1 MRLTLLF
8 IFTLLLNVSVFAQAD
23 RADSFAADIE
33 AYELRVFPNPTTDSF
48 QVVDNIIVDE
58 IVVYNIIGR
67 KIRTFTH
74 ESNKKYSLGDM
85 PDGMYF
91 ISLISMTDGVLK
103 TLRISKRVM
112 RP

>member
-1 MRLTLLF
+1 
-8 IFTLLLNVSVFAQAD
+8 VFAQQAD
-23 RADSFAADIE
+23 KTESFAADIE
-33 AYELRVFPNPTTDSF
+33 AYELRVYPNPTTDSF
-48 QVVDNIIVDE
+48 QVVDNILVDE

-67 KIRTFTH
+67 KVRTFTH

-91 ISLISMTDGVLK
+91 ISLISETDGVLK

>member
-8 IFTLLLNVSVFAQAD
+8 IFTLLLNISVSAQFD
-23 RADSFAADIE
+23 KRDSFAADIE
-33 AYELRVFPNPTTDSF
+33 AYELRVFPNPVTDSF

-58 IVVYNIIGR
+58 IVIYNIIGR
-67 KIRTFTH
+67 KVRTFTH

-91 ISLISMTDGVLK
+91 ISLISENNGVLK

>member
-8 IFTLLLNVSVFAQAD
+8 IFTLLLNVSVFAQSD
-23 RADSFAADIE
+23 RTESFAADIE
-33 AYELRVFPNPTTDSF
+33 AYELRVFPNPMTDSF

-58 IVVYNIIGR
+58 IVIYNIIGR

-91 ISLISMTDGVLK
+91 ISLISETEGVLK

>member
-8 IFTLLLNVSVFAQAD
+8 IFTLLLNINISAQAE
-23 RADSFAADIE
+23 RTESFAADIE

-48 QVVDNIIVDE
+48 QIIENTIVDE
-58 IVVYNIIGR
+58 IIVYNIIGR

-74 ESNKKYSLGDM
+74 GSNKKYSLADV

-91 ISLISMTDGVLK
+91 ISLISQTEGVLK

>member
-1 MRLTLLF
+1 MRLILLF
-8 IFTLLLNVSVFAQAD
+8 AFTLFLNVSVFAQTD
-23 RADSFAADIE
+23 RTESFAADIE

-67 KIRTFTH
+67 KVRTFTH
-74 ESNKKYSLGDM
+74 ESNKKYTLGDM

-91 ISLISMTDGVLK
+91 ISLISEKDGVLK

>member
-8 IFTLLLNVSVFAQAD
+8 IFTLLLNVSVFAQAN
-23 RADSFAADIE
+23 RTESFAADIE
-33 AYELRVFPNPTTDSF
+33 AYELRVYPNPTTDSF

-58 IVVYNIIGR
+58 IVIYNIIGR

-74 ESNKKYSLGDM
+74 ESNKKYSLGDL

-91 ISLISMTDGVLK
+91 IGLISETEGVLK